1 MTLGT
6 LFTGFT
12 ELKKFYE
19 FLSDF
24 KNHKP
29 IAIKTRN
36 RKKILNNVNQL
47 YNKYIDTYKRNH
59 ESEDLNERDEKIF
72 YPNQFKILGKKKQKS
87 EPFNYILII

>member
-1 MTLGT
+1 M
-6 LFTGFT
+6 
-12 ELKKFYE
+12 
-19 FLSDF
+19 SDF

-47 YNKYIDTYKRNH
+47 YNKYIDTYKINH

-87 EPFNYILII
+87 ELFNYILII